1 MIKDPFTKL
10 LALLNYYTFN
20 EKDTKLY
27 KEIKENFEKGLYS
40 NMDQYN
46 LYYVLLQKLH
56 NKY

>member
-27 KEIKENFEKGLYS
+27 KEIRENFEKGLYS
-40 NMDQYN
+40 DLDKYN
-46 LYYVLLQKLH
+46 TYYVLLSKLH
-56 NKY
+56 SRY